1 MRRAAVNALCLALAL
16 GTSSPALAGRTRL
29 GPAVLSAAP
38 ARGAAAKRPAV
49 AKPAAIEGSVE
60 RTPAAAK
67 GAADKAAPKEEVTSV
82 APRGPTRIDF
92 DDRLIQGQTNKS
104 GAVYLFD
111 RKELS
116 VRSMVQQRTSFRDQI
131 VRDILAE

>member
-1 MRRAAVNALCLALAL
+1 MSRAAIYWSFALAL
-16 GTSSPALAGRTRL
+16 GSAVPGRAGAASPKPLVLA
-29 GPAVLSAAP
+29 AAP
-38 ARGAAAKRPAV
+38 AARGAAKRPPPKAPV
-49 AKPAAIEGSVE
+49 EAAVE
-60 RTPAAAK
+60 RPAK
-67 GAADKAAPKEEVTSV
+67 TGPDKVASNEEVTSV

-92 DDRLIQGQTNKS
+92 DDRLIQGQANKS

>member
-1 MRRAAVNALCLALAL
+1 MRRAAVSCLSLVL
-16 GTSSPALAGRTRL
+16 LIGTAAPAFA
-29 GPAVLSAAP
+29 AAP
-38 ARGAAAKRPAV
+38 ARGATRRPASKAAAKKEAAV
-49 AKPAAIEGSVE
+49 EGAVE
-60 RTPAAAK
+60 RAAAK
-67 GAADKAAPKEEVTSV
+67 GAVEKSAPKEEVTSV

>member
-1 MRRAAVNALCLALAL
+1 MSRAAIYWSFALAL
-16 GTSSPALAGRTRL
+16 GSAVPGRAGAASPKPPVLA
-29 GPAVLSAAP
+29 AAP
-38 ARGAAAKRPAV
+38 AARGAAKRPPPKAPV
-49 AKPAAIEGSVE
+49 EAAVE
-60 RTPAAAK
+60 RP
-67 GAADKAAPKEEVTSV
+67 DKAAPDKAASNEEVTSV

-92 DDRLIQGQTNKS
+92 DDRLIQGQANKS